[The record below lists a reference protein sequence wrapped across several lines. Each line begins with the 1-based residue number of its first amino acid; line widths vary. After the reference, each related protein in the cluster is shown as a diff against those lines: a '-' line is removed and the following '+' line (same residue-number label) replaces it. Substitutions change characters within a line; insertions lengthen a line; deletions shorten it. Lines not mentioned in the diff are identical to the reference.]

1 MDSMLNIT
9 MAKLYYLKNVD
20 YDHKLIII
28 NELKKLNYY
37 NFNQNKIIKRYT
49 KQYICNNLDNH
60 NLKIID
66 LIIQYKNTEE
76 YKKLLQYT
84 NHQLSRSIKLS
95 KYLSTLNLLEF
106 YKDCS
111 LEELEYLGY

>member
-1 MDSMLNIT
+1 MNIT
-9 MAKLYYLKNVD
+9 MAELYYLKNAN
-20 YDHKLIII
+20 YDQQLVII
-28 NELKKLNYY
+28 NELTKLNYY

-49 KQYICNNLDNH
+49 KLYIYNNLDNRD
-60 NLKIID
+60 LKIND

-76 YKKLLQYT
+76 YKKLLQYI
-84 NHQLSRSIKLS
+84 NHQISRSIKLS